1 MHCDYM
7 PSLSLNV
14 GLNNGRKLPFGG
26 GAAPSGFPDVASTN
40 QIAITNITG
49 TMFNVPLNGI
59 GTYTKN
65 GDIDSNLPTYSPYY
79 AFDAS
84 LLAGVVFRDGQWYLF
99 YWSDD
104 PYEHAVNTS
113 SDPTTIP
120 TTGWSPSIT
129 ITAA

>member
-1 MHCDYM
+1 MARYGYGM
-7 PSLSLNV
+7 SVSGSKASVVPSS
-14 GLNNGRKLPFGG
+14 GGG
-26 GAAPSGFPDVASTN
+26 GAGFPDVASTN

-49 TMFNVPLNGI
+49 TMFGVANNGI

-65 GDIDSNLPTYSPYY
+65 GVFNGSGGGSVQY
-79 AFDAS
+79 AFDT
-84 LLAGVVFRDGQWYLF
+84 DGNALITFDETNRWVLYK
-99 YWSDD
+99 YNGD
-104 PYEHAVNTS
+104 NTDQYAINLS

>member
-1 MHCDYM
+1 M

-26 GAAPSGFPDVASTN
+26 GGGGAGFPDVASTN
-40 QIAITNITG
+40 QIAITSITG
-49 TMFNVPLNGI
+49 TMVGVPNNGI

-65 GDIDSNLPTYSPYY
+65 GPIDSNINPYSPYY
-79 AFDAS
+79 AFDS
-84 LLAGVVFRDGQWYLF
+84 SPLAGIGFAGGWYLF
-99 YWSDD
+99 YYDASGEITI
-104 PYEHAVNTS
+104 EHAFNLS

-120 TTGWSPSIT
+120 TTGWVAPIT

>member
-1 MHCDYM
+1 M
-7 PSLSLNV
+7 PRLSL
-14 GLNNGRKLPFGG
+14 GLGVQAVSKVKSGGG
-26 GAAPSGFPDVASTN
+26 GAGFPDVASTN
-40 QIAITNITG
+40 QIRVTSVTG
-49 TMFNVPLNGI
+49 TIFNVPNNGI

-65 GDIDSNLPTYSPYY
+65 GPINDNLPTYSPYY

-84 LLAGVVFRDGQWYLF
+84 TDAGIGFQGGQWYLF
-99 YWSDD
+99 YYSDD
-104 PYEHAVNTS
+104 PFQYSTNPS